1 MLPKFPAAAFIQPGS
16 IIMELNMRQL
26 LQTQRF
32 EIMRQGTARRIYAE
46 DLSLLYVDADSGFD
60 KTGRRRATI

>member
-1 MLPKFPAAAFIQPGS
+1 
-16 IIMELNMRQL
+16 MELNMRQL